1 MKVILLK
8 DVQNVGK
15 AGEVKTVSDGY
26 GRNFLIP
33 RGLAIEA
40 TQGELAKLNS
50 EKKKKEE
57 KEDRIKKASEELL
70 STLQKHHFIIKVK
83 SGASGKLFGAVTSAD
98 IASHIKNVLGLE
110 IDRRHIDLAENI
122 KQTGE
127 YKVDIKLPG
136 SVRGQIAVRVESLE
150 EN

>member
-1 MKVILLK
+1 
-8 DVQNVGK
+8 
-15 AGEVKTVSDGY
+15 EVKTVSDGY

-70 STLQKHHFIIKVK
+70 STLQKHHFIIKAK

-136 SVRGQIAVRVESLE
+136 SVRGQIAIRVESLE

>member
-15 AGEVKTVSDGY
+15 TGEVKTVSDGY

-33 RGLAIEA
+33 RGLAVEA
-40 TQGELAKLNS
+40 NQSELAKLNS

-70 STLQKHHFIIKVK
+70 STLQKHHFIIKAK

-136 SVRGQIAVRVESLE
+136 SVRGQIAIRVESLE